1 MNIYKVCVIGNH
13 NKIKNI
19 IVFGNNAGNNAGNDA
34 GNDAEQKLEEKPP
47 IFSKEEKE
55 IIDRE
60 NLPIQYSEQQIH
72 KDDSIRVIKNKLL
85 KEFDFKIS
93 YEEIYLFSSI
103 RKPYNLEEI
112 FEQVSKKKD
121 YIEVELFIQLC
132 INLGIYTENVSQ
144 KSRYFYEDLVELY
157 EKHESTPIHI
167 FPIGKK
173 WRLQENYLFC
183 ANPFLVQ
190 PGSFPIEPNSTNP
203 FESFENQVLLNNFGG
218 NFLENTIFL
227 CFPDDILDY
236 IKEYRLENRRQ
247 ELFSYYF
254 PLLSIEEIDTKE
266 ELAKRRDDLIKKT
279 KNAIHKKAFN
289 LHKSIDLLYDI
300 YHGRT
305 SELAYIDRGISAF
318 HITLY
323 PDYKILLPLDTIFKS
338 VHATS
343 QIPFIKYNP
352 GFRRENIYRFYTE
365 KITKYGTKIP
375 FLPPKTIFK
384 LMKEVG
390 KGKQISFAVETE
402 NGDIYIDFNSN
413 GSIQIAAS
421 KLKAPLSIEEID
433 AWLISIVNPIL
444 ASMNE
449 FLEKSG
455 YRIQLFQ
462 SLRQPNLEITNLS
475 YICSMKIT
483 KDIDI
488 KKYKGIFGLL
498 FDILDEDFH
507 KGALFR
513 FKRVENYQEMGA
525 EDIFIAEL
533 HGKYQSNME
542 IVGAIAREYEMTE
555 EQAVL
560 RLTQF
565 IRDHDRGIINQSIR
579 ILESPGFLTE
589 MRIQSY
595 DDLFKTEV
603 ILDNSTIRPNIEY
616 LDIIMIY
623 IDSLLRITQDPKST
637 TVSSGDIKS
646 LIKTSEKIDKD
657 IDKTQFE
664 NVIRGTTQVVDSL
677 MFSENMLDEE
687 DDENIAFIPLEEDN
701 EDDNAGVSESF
712 GNLREYESVDI
723 PEEEIENLD
732 ENDVMFA
739 EYSDSSSKEE
749 SKTEPND
756 IMFSE
761 YQEED
766 EDEENEDKEDVKGG
780 GPKAKAKTKDSKED
794 EESEITKKIDGMQLR
809 NRNSNLFLTRL
820 KKYDPVLFLD
830 KDDGKYSSYSKLC
843 ASNRSRQ
850 PVVLSD
856 EEYHRIKEKYPGGYK
871 NALQY
876 GVKNKNWYICPRYWC
891 LLNNTPLS
899 EEQLKANPNACGGK
913 IIPKTADTVPKGHY
927 IYEFNHHI
935 QHQKNGKY
943 VENNPGFLDASSHPD
958 GHCIP
963 CCFKKEWAQLEE
975 KRKQCGLSADGPSK
989 KEKPVKKQDSI
1000 SDDESDSDE
1009 EEIIEISDSN
1019 EDESK
1024 LVQQTK
1030 KEKKKD
1036 YIYEIRRYPIPP
1048 ERMGFLPLSVEAFL
1062 QTDNSKSIDP
1072 NNTKFIKQGSKTLLR
1087 FGVENSP
1094 KRSFIAC
1101 LAELYTRTQRLQIIP
1116 SINEMCVIISKAVTI
1131 DYFLMYHNGSLPAIF
1146 KPKEYDLDAIDYRKY
1161 EDSTFMK
1168 TVDLSIQAQE
1178 DFFYDTIASYE
1189 NFIQYILD
1197 PESAIDHTYLWDMV
1211 CIPNPLLFINGYNLA
1226 ILKIREV
1233 DMTDD
1238 IELLCPTNAYSS
1250 TLYDRKKETL
1260 ILIQHDAFYE
1270 PVYFIEYTIY
1280 NEIKITHTFIEAN
1293 PIVKSVHHIL
1303 TIIRNSIQKYCSPQ
1317 ESLPSIYT
1325 FKRNKPAQ
1333 DIKLILLKYGFNINK
1348 QVINY
1353 QGKTI
1358 GFMISG
1364 NKISNLYIPCTPSAR
1379 IPDIN
1384 TIYMDEPS
1392 LWNTYEKTRDQ
1403 LLAVAKKTKGEIL
1416 CKPVYKVI
1424 EDEMIIGLLTE
1435 TNQFLMLVKPEY
1447 DSIEDGIPSIR
1458 DENYIIADKILSTS
1472 KTEDEKRTKTIQR
1485 ISLETQ
1491 FYKTFRTTVR
1501 ILLNQINNKQLKTDI
1516 LELLENPRILYKEKL
1531 SKVVAN
1537 IIKLCKGYIDFRIFE
1552 DDVLMNLKDIV
1563 TCFSLS
1569 GKQETQQELEY
1580 CVLQENGDY
1589 QLILP
1594 ERHLVSN
1601 VKNNIL
1607 YFNRIA
1613 DELIRYKRIQQFILY
1628 PKTYLNISDI
1638 DYQLEENEIIMLESL
1653 LTADYFKNLEPYYTV
1668 DNSKITYEIANPIK
1682 TQKYTSE
1689 ISAQIQEDF
1698 LESTGEEG
1706 DQIDEVEVECVQ
1718 EKRDIIGNISTS
1730 MWKQIFP
1737 KTAKEIV
1744 LNKSPKCSFYPI
1756 LYIYKKVYGRQLT
1769 VENLKTH
1776 LLDQYNYYIKLGFE
1790 NKMLTILRKQGKKEF
1805 VDKIRA
1811 NQYTIQDCIV
1821 SAGYFMTNLD
1831 VWICANSLKLPI
1843 VLFSAVRLKS
1853 FEGLDTWI
1861 RLYTPENA
1869 SPFYFIRASTETDSP
1884 GNYLPQ
1890 YNIVTPEL
1898 RISIPN
1904 QKEVN
1909 YIHIEDYFRDLK

>member
-1 MNIYKVCVIGNH
+1 MYKVCVIGNH
-13 NKIKNI
+13 NKIKEI
-19 IVFGNNAGNNAGNDA
+19 LVFGT
-34 GNDAEQKLEEKPP
+34 KEEGSS
-47 IFSKEEKE
+47 IFSKEEHDFIDKE
-55 IIDRE
+55 QP
-60 NLPIQYSEQQIH
+60 PIRFSEQQIH
-72 KDDSIRVIKNKLL
+72 KDDSIRIIKNKIL
-85 KEFDFKIS
+85 KEYDFRRA
-93 YEEIYLFSSI
+93 YEELYLFSSI
-103 RKPYNLEEI
+103 RKPLHIEEI

-121 YIEVELFIQLC
+121 YIEAPLFHQLC
-132 INLGIYTENVSQ
+132 IHLGLNVENLKKDT
-144 KSRYFYEDLVELY
+144 RFFYEDLVELY
-157 EKHESTPIHI
+157 EKHESEPISI

-173 WRLQENYLFC
+173 WRLYENYLFC

-190 PGSFPIEPNSTNP
+190 PGSSPIESNSTNP
-203 FESFENQVLLNNFGG
+203 FESFENQVLLNNYGG
-218 NFLENTIFL
+218 NFLEDTIFL
-227 CFPDDILDY
+227 CFPEDVLDFM
-236 IKEYRLENRRQ
+236 KESNLENRRK

-254 PLLSIEEIDTKE
+254 PLLSIEEIDTE
-266 ELAKRRDDLIKKT
+266 EALQENREKLITKT
-279 KNAIHKKAFN
+279 KKAIHKKAFD
-289 LHKSIDLLYDI
+289 LYKSIDILYDI
-300 YHGRT
+300 YDKRKG
-305 SELAYIDRGISAF
+305 ELPYIDRGISAF
-318 HITLY
+318 YIKLY
-323 PDYKILLPLDTIFKS
+323 PEYKVLLPLDTIFKS
-338 VHATS
+338 VHATN

-375 FLPPKTIFK
+375 ALPPKTIFK

-402 NGDIYIDFNSN
+402 NGDMYIDFNSN
-413 GSIQIAAS
+413 GSIQIAGS
-421 KLKAPLSIEEID
+421 KLKTPLSIEETDQWIK
-433 AWLISIVNPIL
+433 SIVNPIL
-444 ASMNE
+444 ESMNE

-455 YRIQLFQ
+455 YKIQTFQ

-475 YICSMKIT
+475 YLSSLKIT
-483 KDIDI
+483 KDIDL
-488 KKYKGIFGLL
+488 KKYKGVFGLL
-498 FDILDEDFH
+498 FDILDDDIH

-513 FKRVENYQEMGA
+513 FKRVENYQEMGT

-555 EQAVL
+555 EQAIL

-595 DDLFKTEV
+595 DDLLKTEI

-616 LDIIMIY
+616 LDILMMY

-637 TVSSGDIKS
+637 DADIKS
-646 LIKTSEKIDKD
+646 LMKTSEKIDKD
-657 IDKTQFE
+657 IDKSQFE
-664 NVIRGTTQVVDSL
+664 NIIRGTTQIVDSL
-677 MFSENMLDEE
+677 MFSENMVEE
-687 DDENIAFIPLEEDN
+687 EENIEFLPLEEEKED
-701 EDDNAGVSESF
+701 DDNAGISESF

-732 ENDVMFA
+732 ANDLMFV

-749 SKTEPND
+749 SKEESND
-756 IMFSE
+756 LMFTE

-766 EDEENEDKEDVKGG
+766 SDEENVTGG
-780 GPKAKAKTKDSKED
+780 APKAKAKDSI

-809 NRNSNLFLTRL
+809 NRNSNLFLSRL

-850 PVVLSD
+850 PVVLTD
-856 EEYHRIKEKYPGGYK
+856 EEKKKIDEKYPGGYK
-871 NALQY
+871 HAIQY
-876 GVKNKNWYICPRYWC
+876 GIKNKNWYICPRYWC
-891 LLNNTPLS
+891 LLNNAPLT
-899 EEQLKANPNACGGK
+899 EEQVKQGACGGK
-913 IIPKTADTVPKGHY
+913 IIPKNADTVPKGHY

-989 KEKPVKKQDSI
+989 KEKPIKKPERTSDEDSD
-1000 SDDESDSDE
+1000 SDEEGIVDISDSDE
-1009 EEIIEISDSN
+1009 EE
-1019 EDESK
+1019 SK
-1024 LVQQTK
+1024 TLQLSK

-1048 ERMGFLPLSVEAFL
+1048 ERMGFLPLSVESFL

-1087 FGVENSP
+1087 FGVENSQ
-1094 KRSFIAC
+1094 KRSFVAC

-1116 SINEMCVIISKAVTI
+1116 SIDEMCAIISKAVTI

-1146 KPKEYDLDAIDYRKY
+1146 KPKEYDLDTIDYRKY
-1161 EDSTFMK
+1161 EGSTFMK
-1168 TVDLSIQAQE
+1168 TIDLSIQAQE
-1178 DFFYDTIASYE
+1178 DFFYDTIAAYE
-1189 NFIQYILD
+1189 NFIRYMLD
-1197 PESAIDHTYLWDMV
+1197 PESTIDHTYLWDMV

-1250 TLYDRKKETL
+1250 TLYDRKKETF
-1260 ILIQHDAFYE
+1260 ILIQHDTFYE
-1270 PVYFIEYTIY
+1270 PVYFVEYTVY

-1317 ESLPSIYT
+1317 ASLPAIYT
-1325 FKRNKPAQ
+1325 FKRNKPAH
-1333 DIKLILLKYGFNINK
+1333 DIKFILLKYGFTINK

-1353 QGKTI
+1353 QGKMI
-1358 GFMISG
+1358 AFMISG
-1364 NKISNLYIPCTPSAR
+1364 HKISNLYIPCAPSAR
-1379 IPDIN
+1379 IPDIV

-1392 LWNTYEKTRDQ
+1392 LWNTYEKTRDH
-1403 LLAVAKKTKGEIL
+1403 LFEVSKKTNGEIL
-1416 CKPVYKVI
+1416 CKPVYKII
-1424 EDEMIIGLLTE
+1424 EDEMMIGLLTE
-1435 TNQFLMLVKPEY
+1435 TNQFIMLVEPEY
-1447 DSIEDGIPSIR
+1447 DLVDDGIPSLR
-1458 DENYIIADKILSTS
+1458 DENYIIADKVMSTS
-1472 KTEDEKRTKTIQR
+1472 KKEDKKRVNTIQR

-1501 ILLNQINNKQLKTDI
+1501 ILFNQISNKQLKMEI

-1531 SKVVAN
+1531 SKVVEN
-1537 IIKLCKGYIDFRIFE
+1537 IKKICKGYIDFRIFE

-1569 GKQETQQELEY
+1569 GKQETHKELEY
-1580 CVLQENGDY
+1580 CVLQDNAEY

-1594 ERHLVSN
+1594 ENHLVSN
-1601 VKNNIL
+1601 VPNNSL

-1613 DELIRYKRIQQFILY
+1613 DELIRYKRIQQFILF

-1638 DYQLEENEIIMLESL
+1638 DYQLDENEIIILESL

-1682 TQKYTSE
+1682 TQKYMSE
-1689 ISAQIQEDF
+1689 ISAQIQSEF
-1698 LESTGEEG
+1698 LESTG
-1706 DQIDEVEVECVQ
+1706 DNDDNNIDEMEIECIQ

-1730 MWKQIFP
+1730 IWKQILP

-1744 LNKSPKCSFYPI
+1744 LHKSPKCSFYPI

-1769 VENLKTH
+1769 VENIKSH
-1776 LLDQYNYYIKLGFE
+1776 LLEQYNYYMKLGFS
-1790 NKMLTILRKQGKKEF
+1790 NKILTILKKQGKKEF

-1811 NQYTIQDCIV
+1811 NHYTIQDCII
-1821 SAGYFMTNLD
+1821 SEGYFMTNLD

-1843 VLFSAVRLKS
+1843 VLFSAVKLKS
-1853 FEGLDTWI
+1853 FEGLENWI
-1861 RLYTPENA
+1861 RLYTPEKV
-1869 SPFYFIRASTETDSP
+1869 SSFYFIRASTETDSA

-1904 QKEVN
+1904 EKEAN

>member
-1 MNIYKVCVIGNH
+1 MNIYKVCVLGNH
-13 NKIKNI
+13 NKIKEV
-19 IVFGNNAGNNAGNDA
+19 IVFGITGEG
-34 GNDAEQKLEEKPP
+34 EKDSL
-47 IFSKEEKE
+47 FSKEEQE
-55 IIDRE
+55 IIDRDK
-60 NLPIQYSEQQIH
+60 LSVRFSQQQIH
-72 KDDSIRVIKNKLL
+72 KDDSIRIIKNKLL
-85 KEFDFKIS
+85 KEYEFQRA
-93 YEEIYLFSSI
+93 YEELYLFSSI
-103 RKPYNLEEI
+103 RKSYNLEEI

-121 YIEVELFIQLC
+121 YIEGESFIQLC
-132 INLGIYTENVSQ
+132 INLGIHTENVTQ
-144 KSRYFYEDLVELY
+144 KPRYFYEDLAEVY
-157 EKHESTPIHI
+157 EKQESRSVYI

-173 WRLQENYLFC
+173 WRLQENYMFC

-190 PGSFPIEPNSTNP
+190 PGSLAIEPNSTNP
-203 FESFENQVLLNNFGG
+203 FESFENQVLLNNYGG
-218 NFLENTIFL
+218 NFLEDTIFL

-254 PLLSIEEIDTKE
+254 PLLSIEEINTKE
-266 ELAKRRDDLIKKT
+266 ELTKKRENLIKKT
-279 KNAIHKKAFN
+279 KKAISKKALDLYN
-289 LHKSIDLLYDI
+289 SINILYDI
-300 YHGRT
+300 YHKRM

-318 HITLY
+318 YIKLY
-323 PDYKILLPLDTIFKS
+323 PDYKVLLPLDTIFKS

-413 GSIQIAAS
+413 GSIQIAGS
-421 KLKAPLSIEEID
+421 KLKTPLSIEETDQWIQ
-433 AWLISIVNPIL
+433 SNVNPIL
-444 ASMNE
+444 ESMNE

-455 YRIQLFQ
+455 YKIQTFQ

-475 YICSMKIT
+475 YVCSLKIT

-488 KKYKGIFGLL
+488 KKYKGVFGLL
-498 FDILDEDFH
+498 FDILEEDFH

-513 FKRVENYQEMGA
+513 FKRVENYQEMGT

-542 IVGAIAREYEMTE
+542 IVGAIAKEYEMTE
-555 EQAVL
+555 EQAIL

-565 IRDHDRGIINQSIR
+565 IRDHDRGLINQSIR

-595 DDLFKTEV
+595 DDLFKTEI

-616 LDIIMIY
+616 LDILMIY

-637 TVSSGDIKS
+637 SVSSADIKS
-646 LIKTSEKIDKD
+646 LVKNSEKIDKD
-657 IDKTQFE
+657 IDKSQFE
-664 NVIRGTTQVVDSL
+664 NIIRTTAQVVDSL
-677 MFSENMLDEE
+677 MFSENMVE
-687 DDENIAFIPLEEDN
+687 DDYDENIAFIPLEEEKEND
-701 EDDNAGVSESF
+701 EDNAGISASF

-732 ENDVMFA
+732 ANDLMFA
-739 EYSDSSSKEE
+739 EYSDSSSKEDSKEDSKEE
-749 SKTEPND
+749 SND
-756 IMFSE
+756 LMFAE

-766 EDEENEDKEDVKGG
+766 SEEEDENEIKGG
-780 GPKAKAKTKDSKED
+780 ESKDGE

-850 PVVLSD
+850 PVVLTD
-856 EEYHRIKEKYPGGYK
+856 EEKKRIDEKYPGGYK
-871 NALQY
+871 HALQY

-899 EEQLKANPNACGGK
+899 EEQVKAGACGGK
-913 IIPKTADTVPKGHY
+913 IIPKNADTVPKGHY

-943 VENNPGFLDASSHPD
+943 IENSPGFLDASSHPD

-975 KRKQCGLSADGPSK
+975 KRKQCGLTADGPSK
-989 KEKPVKKQDSI
+989 KTTQKKKAKKQQDSDSENEEEDVELLDI
-1000 SDDESDSDE
+1000 NDSDEDEESEDSNESDDE
-1009 EEIIEISDSN
+1009 

-1024 LVQQTK
+1024 TIQQSK

-1094 KRSFIAC
+1094 TRSFIAC
-1101 LAELYTRTQRLQIIP
+1101 LAELYARVNQTPKIP
-1116 SINEMCVIISKAVTI
+1116 FIDEMCTIISKAVTI

-1161 EDSTFMK
+1161 EGSTFMK

-1189 NFIQYILD
+1189 NFIQYILN
-1197 PESAIDHTYLWDMV
+1197 PESTIDHTYLWDMV

-1280 NEIKITHTFIEAN
+1280 NEIKITHTFIETN
-1293 PIVKSVHHIL
+1293 SLVKSVHHIL

-1325 FKRNKPAQ
+1325 FKKNKSAH
-1333 DIKLILLKYGFNINK
+1333 DIKFILLKYGFTIEK

-1358 GFMISG
+1358 AFMISG
-1364 NKISNLYIPCTPSAR
+1364 HKVSNLYIPCAPSPR
-1379 IPDIN
+1379 ITDIS

-1392 LWNTYEKTRDQ
+1392 LWHTYEKTRDQ
-1403 LLAVAKKTKGEIL
+1403 LLEVSKKTKGEIL
-1416 CKPVYKVI
+1416 CKPVYKII
-1424 EDEMIIGLLTE
+1424 EDEMMIGLLTE
-1435 TNQFLMLVKPEY
+1435 TNQFIMLVEPEY
-1447 DSIEDGIPSIR
+1447 DLVDDGIPSIR
-1458 DENYIIADKILSTS
+1458 DENYIVSDKVLSTS
-1472 KTEDEKRTKTIQR
+1472 KKEDKKRANTIQR

-1491 FYKTFRTTVR
+1491 FYKTFRTTIR
-1501 ILLNQINNKQLKTDI
+1501 ILLNQISNKQLKIDI
-1516 LELLENPRILYKEKL
+1516 LELLDNPRILYKEKL
-1531 SKVVAN
+1531 SKVVEN
-1537 IIKLCKGYIDFRIFE
+1537 IKKICKGYIDFRIFE

-1569 GKQETQQELEY
+1569 GKQETNKELEY
-1580 CVLQENGDY
+1580 CVLQDNGEY

-1594 ERHLVSN
+1594 EKHLVSG
-1601 VKNNIL
+1601 VANNIL

-1638 DYQLEENEIIMLESL
+1638 DYQLDENEIIMLESL

-1668 DNSKITYEIANPIK
+1668 DNSKITYDIANPIK

-1698 LESTGEEG
+1698 LESAGEEG
-1706 DQIDEVEVECVQ
+1706 DQIDEMEIECIQ

-1730 MWKQIFP
+1730 IWKQIFP

-1744 LNKSPKCSFYPI
+1744 LHKSPKCSFYPI

-1769 VENLKTH
+1769 VENVKVY
-1776 LLDQYNYYIKLGFE
+1776 LLDQYNYFIRLGFE
-1790 NKMLTILRKQGKKEF
+1790 NKMLAILRKQGKKEF

-1811 NQYTIQDCIV
+1811 NHYTIQDCIV
-1821 SAGYFMTNLD
+1821 SEAYFMTNLD
-1831 VWICANSLKLPI
+1831 IWICANSLKLPI

-1853 FEGLDTWI
+1853 FEGLDNWI
-1861 RLYTPENA
+1861 RLYTPEKA
-1869 SPFYFIRASTETDSP
+1869 SSFYFIRASTETDSP

-1898 RISIPN
+1898 RIKIPN
-1904 QKEVN
+1904 EKEAN
-1909 YIHIEDYFRDLK
+1909 YIHIEDYFRDI